1 MRLYPSQ
8 AHRSDLTLYHIF
20 LYIICFRFEELPFAE
35 LKKFIHSQSAVK
47 MNVLFDLLF
56 DVEKLRKE
64 VRGEWGKCLDLG
76 FVDDVVIGGIE
87 GRVGAMAEVLA
98 NVCERATGKKS
109 GLLANIETSMGIE
122 TTTYLKKETKK
133 QLTTPEPF
141 NLTKPKVKLI
151 PEPEVI
157 EVGIKAKPAPAPGKN
172 SKEIEA
178 EKEKRR
184 DEIRENVKKYYD
196 EHQKEFELKTK

>member
-1 MRLYPSQ
+1 
-8 AHRSDLTLYHIF
+8 
-20 LYIICFRFEELPFAE
+20 
-35 LKKFIHSQSAVK
+35 